1 MGEVI
6 ALAVFGLLLG
16 RFLNLTIDCLPPE
29 LSPDIAP
36 NITPDKSPDN
46 SREPDQQSSSHLGSL
61 HGFMALTMVPVV
73 GHFGYLS
80 RDQGGLKLFTRSL
93 SVELVTAGLCAYI
106 GYKYGLTLGAAV
118 LVLYCAVLIYLSFVD
133 LERSIVPNKVVL
145 PALPVALAL
154 FPFTPLGQGW
164 EMGEAYLRSLAGAG
178 LGFGMLLLVFVAS
191 RGGIGAGDVKL
202 AALLGAILGF
212 PQVIA
217 GLALGFVVG
226 GLLGI
231 TILILRLKGLKEKM
245 PYAPALIIGVA
256 AVLLVGSGIYGW
268 YIDLFFGPN

>member
-1 MGEVI
+1 MGEAI

-16 RFLNLTIDCLPPE
+16 RFLNLTIDRLPPG
-29 LSPDIAP
+29 LS
-36 NITPDKSPDN
+36 PDKSPDITPDN
-46 SREPDQQSSSHLGSL
+46 SLEPDQQSSSHLGSL
-61 HGFMALTMVPVV
+61 QGFMTLTMVPVV

-93 SVELVTAGLCAYI
+93 SVELVTVGLCAYI
-106 GYKYGLTLGAAV
+106 GYQYGLTLGAAV